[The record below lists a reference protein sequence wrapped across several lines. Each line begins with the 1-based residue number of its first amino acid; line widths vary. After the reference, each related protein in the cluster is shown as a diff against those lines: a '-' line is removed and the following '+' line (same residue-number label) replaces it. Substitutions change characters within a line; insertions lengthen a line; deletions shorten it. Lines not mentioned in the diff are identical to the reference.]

1 MRRHH
6 HLLLLCAC
14 LLAPMLAPTASAQTF
29 PNRQIRLVIP
39 FPPGGGTDIAARL
52 VGEKLGA
59 QLKQAVVPDN
69 KPGANGVIASE
80 LVARSAPDGYTL
92 LVATGSSHA
101 FAPALGVKLPFD
113 PAKDFIP
120 VALIGQFPTV
130 FVVNP
135 TVPGKTLR
143 EFVDYAR
150 QNPKKLNYGSAGNGS
165 TNHFL
170 GELLKQTAGID
181 MVHVPYKGSGPAAQ
195 DLLAGQIQAM
205 VDSVAA
211 AKGNIEAGKVRA
223 LGVTTAQRVAQLPD
237 VPTFT
242 ESGIDIEYA
251 GWVIVMAPAG
261 TPADVVTTL
270 HDAFTAAMADPAVV
284 DRYNKQG
291 IVIRAMGLAE
301 LPVYL
306 RNDKERWAK
315 VASQAGLK
323 AEQ

>member
-1 MRRHH
+1 V
-6 HLLLLCAC
+6 L
-14 LLAPMLAPTASAQTF
+14 PY
-29 PNRQIRLVIP
+29 
-39 FPPGGGTDIAARL
+39 PPGGASDVTARL
-52 VGEKLGA
+52 LG
-59 QLKQAVVPDN
+59 QKMGQAWDTSVVIEN
-69 KPGANGVIASE
+69 RPGANGIIASE
-80 LVARSAPDGYTL
+80 LVARAAPDGYTL

-113 PAKDFIP
+113 PVKDFIP

-130 FVVNP
+130 LVINP
-135 TVPGKTLR
+135 AVPAKTMR

-170 GELLKQTAGID
+170 GELVKQTAGID
-181 MVHVPYKGSGPAAQ
+181 MLHVPYKGSGPASA

-211 AKGNIEAGKVRA
+211 AKGNIDAGKLRA

-237 VPTFT
+237 VPTLK
-242 ESGIDIEYA
+242 ESGFDIEYA
-251 GWVIVMAPAG
+251 GWVVVMAPAG
-261 TPADVVTTL
+261 TPAEVVTTL
-270 HDAFTAAMADPAVV
+270 HDAIAAAMTDPAVV
-284 DRYNKQG
+284 ERYGKQG
-291 IVIRAMGLAE
+291 IVIKPMSLAE

-315 VASQAGLK
+315 VAAQAGLK
-323 AEQ
+323 GE

>member
-1 MRRHH
+1 MRPNQ
-6 HLLLLCAC
+6 LLLLCAC
-14 LLAPMLAPTASAQTF
+14 LILPAWASQASAQSF

-52 VGEKLGA
+52 VGEKLGV
-59 QLKQAVVPDN
+59 QLRQSVVPDN

-80 LVARSAPDGYTL
+80 LVARAAPDGYTL

-113 PAKDFIP
+113 PVKDFVP

-130 FVVNP
+130 LVINP
-135 TVPGKTLR
+135 AVPAKTMR
-143 EFVDYAR
+143 QFVDYAR

-170 GELLKQTAGID
+170 GELVKQTAGID
-181 MVHVPYKGSGPAAQ
+181 MLHVPYKGSAPASA
-195 DLLAGQIQAM
+195 DLLAGQIQVM

-211 AKGNIEAGKVRA
+211 AKGNIEAGKLRA

-237 VPTFT
+237 VPTLK
-242 ESGIDIEYA
+242 ESGFDIEYA
-251 GWVIVMAPAG
+251 GWVVLMAPAG
-261 TPADVVTTL
+261 TPADVVATL
-270 HDAFTAAMADPAVV
+270 HDAVAAAMTDPAVV
-284 DRYNKQG
+284 ERYGKQG
-291 IVIRAMGLAE
+291 IVIRPMSLTE

-315 VASQAGLK
+315 VAAQADLK
-323 AEQ
+323 AE

>member
-1 MRRHH
+1 MRRQ
-6 HLLLLCAC
+6 HLLLICAC
-14 LLAPMLAPTASAQTF
+14 LLAPTIAPMASAQSF

-59 QLKQAVVPDN
+59 QLKQTVVPDN

-80 LVARSAPDGYTL
+80 LVARAAPDGYTL

-113 PAKDFIP
+113 PVKDFVP

-130 FVVNP
+130 LVVSP
-135 TVPGKTLR
+135 TVTGKTMR

-195 DLLAGQIQAM
+195 DLLAGQIQVM

-211 AKGNIEAGKVRA
+211 AKGNIEAGKLRA

-237 VPTFT
+237 VPTLK
-242 ESGIDIEYA
+242 EGGIDIEYA
-251 GWVIVMAPAG
+251 GWVVVMAPAG

-270 HDAFTAAMADPAVV
+270 HDAFAAAMADPAVV
-284 DRYNKQG
+284 DRFSKQG

-315 VASQAGLK
+315 VAAQAGLK